1 MLRSTSREFM
11 KPFLLVITFSSLIG
25 TYAHAESG
33 PADTA
38 LTGIPM
44 HIAKQLDARPPS
56 GAIVPAVKR
65 SGLPMAVA
73 SRHGAATQS
82 NLAPQPS
89 QALSGIP
96 MAIAKRL

>member
-1 MLRSTSREFM
+1 M
-11 KPFLLVITFSSLIG
+11 KPLLLATTCASLIG
-25 TYAHAESG
+25 SYAQAA
-33 PADTA
+33 PAAVDTA

-56 GAIVPAVKR
+56 GAMLPAVQR

-89 QALSGIP
+89 QSLSGIP

>member
-1 MLRSTSREFM
+1 M
-11 KPFLLVITFSSLIG
+11 KPLLLATTCASLIG
-25 TYAHAESG
+25 SYAQA
-33 PADTA
+33 ATDAVDTA

-56 GAIVPAVKR
+56 GAMVPAVQR

-73 SRHGAATQS
+73 SRHGAATRS

>member
-1 MLRSTSREFM
+1 M
-11 KPFLLVITFSSLIG
+11 KPFLLVITFASLSG
-25 TYAHAESG
+25 TYAHAAPG

-44 HIAKQLDARPPS
+44 HIAKQLDGRPPS
-56 GAIVPAVKR
+56 GAMVPAVQR
-65 SGLPMAVA
+65 SGVPMAVA

-82 NLAPQPS
+82 NLAPQLS

-96 MAIAKRL
+96 MAVAKRL